1 MRHRHALYLSETMTR
16 NLRAAAET
24 HRVSKSAILER
35 ALQQYLIGQNGN
47 PQNDLQ
53 TNRPPGRSVAWSA
66 T

>member
-1 MRHRHALYLSETMTR
+1 MRYRHALYLSEAMSQR
-16 NLRAAAET
+16 LQEASEV